1 MVDHKQPMC
10 QVVYTGMN
18 NSKAL
23 ATVCGLL
30 KTFADRLTL
39 LLEDSERATPLTLC
53 AEGSD

>member
-30 KTFADRLTL
+30 KTSADRLTP